1 MGEGRA
7 DGGADPGAA
16 NAASGAPVTAP
27 AGGFEAPPAYTYT
40 IPTTPST
47 PAPAA
52 PSLFDSAPVEF
63 KDKPW
68 FQDLAKT
75 ENPQEAIWKQ
85 LAGAQE
91 LLGRKSTGIEKPG
104 PDATPE
110 QVKEFHKALG
120 VPEAVDKYTYTPPD
134 LTKLPEPLQKAWE
147 ANLNPEFTK
156 GMQAKAFEL
165 GITQSQ
171 FDGLAAAF
179 DATQLANIEA
189 NLKSAENFGAEQRK
203 KFETAYGN
211 RAPEVERIAKETA
224 QKVIPKNIAETGDLN
239 IALHEAMMYI
249 YEHNFKNGS
258 IANTA
263 QSTAAPQDPANM
275 QAAIMA
281 ERARVNPAT
290 GKAIYSNPFDPGYQA
305 MQMRVDEMYKQ
316 LSKAQRGEQ

>member
-1 MGEGRA
+1 MGEGRG
-7 DGGADPGAA
+7 DGGAD
-16 NAASGAPVTAP
+16 SGAQGQAGADIGGFQTPPAYVGSIPTMTPPPQAAPAAAPPANFFETAP
-27 AGGFEAPPAYTYT
+27 AE
-40 IPTTPST
+40 
-47 PAPAA
+47 
-52 PSLFDSAPVEF
+52 L

-75 ENPQEAIWKQ
+75 ENPQEALWKQ

-110 QVKEFHKALG
+110 QIKEFHKALG
-120 VPEAVDKYTYTPPD
+120 VPEAVDQYKYTPPD
-134 LTKLPEPLQKAWE
+134 VTKMPEPLKLAWE

-165 GITQSQ
+165 GITQAQ

-179 DATQLANIEA
+179 DATQLSNLEA

-203 KFETAYGN
+203 KFVAVYGN
-211 RAPEVERIAKETA
+211 DADNVERIAKETA
-224 QKVIPKNIAETGDLN
+224 AKVIPANIAATGDLN
-239 IALHEAMMYI
+239 IALHEAMRYI

-263 QSTAAPQDPANM
+263 QSTSTASDPVNL
-275 QAAIMA
+275 QAEIMA
-281 ERARVNPAT
+281 QRAIINPAT
-290 GKAIYSNPFDPGYQA
+290 GKTIYGNPFDPGYQA
-305 MQMRVDEMYKQ
+305 MQMRVDEMYKR
-316 LSKAQRGEQ
+316 LSAAKNPVS